1 MKRRSFLK
9 TAAATALGIQIVPRH
24 VLGGD
29 GHTPPSE
36 KLNLA
41 SIGVGGMGGGDIGSL
56 AGGPINMVALCDV
69 HEGNRNAAARRFP
82 GAKTFA
88 DWRELLDQM
97 DKQIDAVSVSTPDH
111 MHAPISMSAIHRG
124 KHVYCQ
130 KPLTHTI
137 YEARQIAAAARK
149 AKVVTQMGI
158 QIHSSIEY
166 RMATELI
173 QAGAIGKIKEV
184 HSWSDRPVVW
194 PQGGSRPKGQS
205 PVPKELN
212 WDLWLGVAPQRPFVE
227 GAYVP
232 VAWRGF
238 LDFGCGAL
246 GDMGCHI
253 IDPPYTALKLTSPS
267 QVWVEGPGCTD
278 DMHPAWEIIHY
289 EFPGTEYHR
298 RQDAELDLVRRRSP
312 ARRVARAL
320 GQGPASARQ
329 RLDLHRRKGEHFAAA
344 RGRAAV
350 VAAGGVPRLQASQ
363 AAGPQPL
370 RAMGQRLPGQGQ
382 DLGQFRFRRPADRD
396 GPAGRTGRPLPRQE
410 AAVGRGQSQGDEP
423 ARGQPVSCDRPIAR
437 VGRLKAVG

>member
-1 MKRRSFLK
+1 M
-9 TAAATALGIQIVPRH
+9 
-24 VLGGD
+24 
-29 GHTPPSE
+29 
-36 KLNLA
+36 
-41 SIGVGGMGGGDIGSL
+41 
-56 AGGPINMVALCDV
+56 
-69 HEGNRNAAARRFP
+69 
-82 GAKTFA
+82 
-88 DWRELLDQM
+88 LDQL

-184 HSWSDRPVVW
+184 HSWSDRPGW
-194 PQGGSRPKGQS
+194 PQGGPRPTGQS
-205 PVPKELN
+205 PVPKELD

-227 GAYVP
+227 GAYAPFV
-232 VAWRGF
+232 WRGI

-253 IDPPYTALKLTSPS
+253 IDPPYTALKLTSPNA
-267 QVWVEGPGCTD
+267 VWVEGPGCTD

-289 EFPGTEYHR
+289 EFPGTEYTAGKTLNLTWYDGHHMP
-298 RQDAELDLVRRRSP
+298 DESLVP
-312 ARRVARAL
+312 L

-329 RLDLHRRKGEHFAAA
+329 RLDLHRREGEHPAAA
-344 RGRAAV
+344 RGRAAIA
-350 VAAGGVPRLQASQ
+350 AAGRVPRLQASQ

-382 DLGQFRFRRPADRD
+382 DLGRLRFRRPADRD
-396 GPAGRTGRPLPRQE
+396 GPAGRVGRALPRQE
-410 AAVGRGQSQGDEP
+410 AAVG
-423 ARGQPVSCDRPIAR
+423 C
-437 VGRLKAVG
+437 GRISR